1 MKYLRDIIKESDTH
15 DYESNPPVKTV
26 KGYKLFRHEF

>member
-15 DYESNPPVKTV
+15 DYESNPHSLISDLTVLDDVK
-26 KGYKLFRHEF
+26 